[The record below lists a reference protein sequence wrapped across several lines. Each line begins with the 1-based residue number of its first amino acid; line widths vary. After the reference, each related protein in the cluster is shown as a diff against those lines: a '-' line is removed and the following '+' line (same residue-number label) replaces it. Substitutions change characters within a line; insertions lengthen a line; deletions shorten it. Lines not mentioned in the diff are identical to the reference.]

1 MQVLWRDDRMTLNS
15 TSRFLNPPS
24 FVCISLVL
32 IAIVFFGL
40 IRYRLRDMPL
50 ERDEGEYAYSGQ
62 LLLQGI
68 PPYQLAY
75 NMKLPGIY
83 AAYAAIFAAFGET
96 PAAIHLGLLL
106 MNATTTL
113 LLYFLTAKLF
123 GRFAG
128 VVSACCYALLSTST
142 SVLGFQAHATNFVVM
157 PAMLGVLLLLYA
169 LDTDPRPSW
178 LFVTSGFFLG
188 VAFLMKQ
195 HGLFFVLFCFV
206 YLVGRECKMKI
217 KMKTKPARREIVRDG
232 TLFAAGLG
240 FPYVLACLLL
250 YRAGVFHQ
258 FWFWTFSYAGEYSKM
273 GFHRAVRAF
282 VENFGSVIT
291 PAIPIWILALIGM
304 AAPLWNATAR
314 RHSGFLIGFFSCSFI
329 ALCPGAY
336 FRPHYF
342 ILILPAIALL
352 AGVAV
357 SSATEKL
364 AAIAARPWQLIPAVI
379 LLVCFGYAISRQWQ
393 TYFWL
398 SPIEVFRQTYPGSP
412 FVAAVTVAD
421 YLRQNSPEN
430 SQIAVLGSEPE
441 IYFYANRHSATGYL
455 YMYSLIVRHKYTARM
470 RQEML
475 TQLNANRPEYVIYV
489 DVTESWG
496 DRNGNPQT
504 AAFLSALN
512 EFMDREY
519 ARVGVAEIGSPA
531 APALE
536 FVWGDAAKTFL
547 PQTDRVIYVLK
558 RKQEALVPPNAETSG
573 NAKSKLTLTAAK
585 PRLAISIPN

>member
-1 MQVLWRDDRMTLNS
+1 MQVLYPDDRMTLNS
-15 TSRFLNPPS
+15 TSRFLNPPT

-32 IAIVFFGL
+32 ITIVFFGL
-40 IRYRLRDMPL
+40 VRYRLRDMPL

-83 AAYAAIFAAFGET
+83 AAYAAFFATFGET
-96 PAAIHLGLLL
+96 QAAIHLGLLL
-106 MNATTTL
+106 IFAATTL

-123 GRFAG
+123 GRLAG
-128 VVSACCYALLSTST
+128 AVSACCYALLSTST

-157 PAMLGVLLLLYA
+157 PALLGILLLLYA
-169 LDTDPRPSW
+169 LDIDTGSRW
-178 LFVTSGFFLG
+178 LFVISGLFSG

-195 HGLFFVLFCFV
+195 HGAFFVLFCFV
-206 YLVGRECKMKI
+206 YLVGQECKMT
-217 KMKTKPARREIVRDG
+217 MKPTRREIIRDA
-232 TLFAAGLG
+232 TLFAAGAGL
-240 FPYVLACLLL
+240 PYVLACWLL

-258 FWFWTFSYAGEYSKM
+258 FWFWTVSYAGEYSKM

-282 VENFGSVIT
+282 VENFGSVVA
-291 PAIPIWILALIGM
+291 PAIPIWILALIGL

-314 RHSGFLIGFFSCSFI
+314 RHSGFLIGFFSCSFM

-342 ILILPAIALL
+342 ILILSAISLL
-352 AGVAV
+352 VGVAV

-364 AAIAARPWQLIPAVI
+364 AALPARPWQLIPIVI

-393 TYFWL
+393 
-398 SPIEVFRQTYPGSP
+398 YPRSP
-412 FVAAVTVAD
+412 FLAAVTIAD
-421 YLRQNSPEN
+421 YLKQNSPQDA
-430 SQIAVLGSEPE
+430 QIAVLGSEPE

-475 TQLNANRPEYVIYV
+475 TQLNANRPEYIIYV

-496 DRNGNPQT
+496 DRNGDRQT

-512 EFMDREY
+512 QFMDREY
-519 ARVGVAEIGSPA
+519 DKVGVAEIGIQGAREP
-531 APALE
+531 E

-547 PQTDRVIYVLK
+547 PQSDRVIYVLK
-558 RKQEALVPPNAETSG
+558 RNQDLVLPNAGTSG
-573 NAKSKLTLTAAK
+573 DVKSKLTLTVAK
-585 PRLAISIPN
+585 PRLAISTPN